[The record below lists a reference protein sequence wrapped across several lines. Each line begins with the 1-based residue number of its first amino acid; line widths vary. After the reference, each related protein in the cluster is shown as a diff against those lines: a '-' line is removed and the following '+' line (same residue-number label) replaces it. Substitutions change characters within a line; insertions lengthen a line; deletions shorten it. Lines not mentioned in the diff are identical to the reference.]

1 MEYRKLEPG
10 DTVYRFKEEADYAYF
25 IFKGQVMVQIPD
37 AYARTKKPEQRL
49 TQKILKLDKTN
60 EEPKKTNFSE

>member
-49 TQKILKLDKTN
+49 T
-60 EEPKKTNFSE
+60 